1 MPIEAKVSQLLTFIS
16 LKASDDEWV
25 DTILENQKAYSA
37 EHRSSQVENIKKA
50 NYDISQ
56 TLPQLSKMYLN
67 LAGGSNGISNIN
79 NTNL

>member
-1 MPIEAKVSQLLTFIS
+1 M
-16 LKASDDEWV
+16 
-25 DTILENQKAYSA
+25 A
-37 EHRSSQVENIKKA
+37 ESIKKA